1 MLSTTDHALSAIRDA
16 REHFQ
21 RPHTM
26 ENVMGSI
33 MEVQRQSIEFK
44 RISLCLCGE
53 AFHWE
58 IQNQSLVHAHAG
70 KHGSMA
76 CSKPWHP
83 DATISGIALSG
94 TRT

>member
-1 MLSTTDHALSAIRDA
+1 MMLSTTDHALSAIRDA
-16 REHFQ
+16 MEHFQ

-33 MEVQRQSIEFK
+33 MEAQRQSIEFK

-70 KHGSMA
+70 EIDERSENGKANFAQRVDRFA
-76 CSKPWHP
+76 CS
-83 DATISGIALSG
+83 
-94 TRT
+94 R